1 MSDEQKPVRYRAP
14 GPTLDR
20 FFASNARKRLI
31 AGPFGSG
38 KSVASQQEIVRR
50 ARLQMPDTNGVRKTR
65 WMVVRNTYDQLKT
78 TTVKTWKD
86 WFGPQFGTFID
97 SAPFEHRLKFPLA
110 DGSLVEADVLFRA
123 MDKSEDVNKFLSFEG
138 TGVYF
143 NEIREIRKELVDAAD
158 GRIGRYPSM
167 RDGGATWIG
176 IWGDT
181 NMPDEDHWIY
191 DAAEKDKE
199 SGWELF
205 KQPGGVIK
213 VGGKWVH
220 NPDAENIENLRPGYY
235 TEQLPGKSDSW
246 IAVYLGAEF
255 AHVPTEGT
263 YFAEEMIF
271 ADREGRIG
279 DVFPDRALP
288 VHTFWD
294 MGVGDDMVLWF
305 GQGSAGNWRWVDYYE
320 NSGKNLGHYA
330 NVIAEKAKDR
340 RWTIGREVWPHD
352 GNVREMTAIDKQ
364 MKIDDAKRRADV
376 WKELVGRDPIV
387 LANAPLS
394 DGIEAS
400 RTLMGVSRFDK
411 THCAEGI
418 RKLRRYKRHLDKTRN
433 VFTSDEEHD
442 ENAHCGAA
450 WRTAGMGRNKVSNT
464 APAWPEHVIHQAY
477 NAA

>member
-167 RDGGATWIG
+167 RR
-176 IWGDT
+176 
-181 NMPDEDHWIY
+181 Y
-191 DAAEKDKE
+191 
-199 SGWELF
+199 
-205 KQPGGVIK
+205 Q
-213 VGGKWVH
+213 
-220 NPDAENIENLRPGYY
+220 
-235 TEQLPGKSDSW
+235 
-246 IAVYLGAEF
+246 
-255 AHVPTEGT
+255 
-263 YFAEEMIF
+263 
-271 ADREGRIG
+271 
-279 DVFPDRALP
+279 
-288 VHTFWD
+288 
-294 MGVGDDMVLWF
+294 
-305 GQGSAGNWRWVDYYE
+305 
-320 NSGKNLGHYA
+320 YA
-330 NVIAEKAKDR
+330 R
-340 RWTIGREVWPHD
+340 
-352 GNVREMTAIDKQ
+352 
-364 MKIDDAKRRADV
+364 
-376 WKELVGRDPIV
+376 
-387 LANAPLS
+387 
-394 DGIEAS
+394 
-400 RTLMGVSRFDK
+400 
-411 THCAEGI
+411 
-418 RKLRRYKRHLDKTRN
+418 
-433 VFTSDEEHD
+433 
-442 ENAHCGAA
+442 
-450 WRTAGMGRNKVSNT
+450 
-464 APAWPEHVIHQAY
+464 
-477 NAA
+477 